1 MARTLAS
8 GILIGIGIGLYIPEL
23 PGILKNLNIYL
34 GLIIILIGIIL
45 LINTKN
51 D

>member
-8 GILIGIGIGLYIPEL
+8 GILIGIGIGLYIPKL
-23 PGILKNLNIYL
+23 PGILENLNIYL